1 MCCLRVGSAARR
13 TRKRSREE
21 KRGGEKGEER
31 RKGGAYISLSRETS
45 TRRTVRTPAGR
56 SWCALDSQSSRRL
69 DTPGLR
75 TRFHGCVCRWSRR
88 SARSCSRATP
98 AAGARDRAVRWPP
111 LRLHGRCET
120 SGNPG
125 AQAFETASC
134 PGFRNVPCL
143 ALCVRTLEMAVI
155 GYGEGVPVKEN
166 GRTAVVVPREHTA
179 RAALL

>member
-45 TRRTVRTPAGR
+45 TRHTVRTPAG
-56 SWCALDSQSSRRL
+56 QSSRRL

-75 TRFHGCVCRWSRR
+75 TRFHGCV
-88 SARSCSRATP
+88 CSRATP